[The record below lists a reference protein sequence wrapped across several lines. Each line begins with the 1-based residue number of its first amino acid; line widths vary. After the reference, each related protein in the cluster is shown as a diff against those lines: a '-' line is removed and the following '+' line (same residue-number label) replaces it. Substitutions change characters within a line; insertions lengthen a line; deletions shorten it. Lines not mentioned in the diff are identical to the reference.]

1 MAIEVVNYDFSDHPD
16 QFQHYFKKIMK
27 LIIIS
32 KLNCIGTNQSSVDY
46 FVRLV
51 NRISG
56 CNHHYI
62 RYGRLMLF
70 TKFMGHEFNYHTVN
84 VSLKILENNVLE
96 LSIESII
103 QDFVKIFDTLSSDT
117 REIYWNITEKIVNEA
132 SSSESESESQ
142 SSEKHEIKNNQVEN
156 NQTKRTD
163 YEAITFSLL
172 ESFINAL
179 YFLMNLSMKDKSSLM
194 NIYVE
199 IKDISLTRRIL
210 TVEVMV
216 DDEIVIID
224 LNPKTKDKVSI
235 TLDDDKYTGKAIKSL
250 MIQNNFK

>member
-1 MAIEVVNYDFSDHPD
+1 
-16 QFQHYFKKIMK
+16 
-27 LIIIS
+27 
-32 KLNCIGTNQSSVDY
+32 
-46 FVRLV
+46 
-51 NRISG
+51 
-56 CNHHYI
+56 
-62 RYGRLMLF
+62 MLF

-117 REIYWNITEKIVNEA
+117 REIYWNITEKIVNEV
-132 SSSESESESQ
+132 SPSESESQ

>member
-16 QFQHYFKKIMK
+16 QFQYYFKKIMK

-32 KLNCIGTNQSSVDY
+32 KLNCIGTNQSSVNY
-46 FVRLV
+46 FVQLV
-51 NRISG
+51 NRITG

-62 RYGRLMLF
+62 RYGKLMLF

-84 VSLKILENNVLE
+84 VSLKIRENNLLE
-96 LSIESII
+96 LSIESIV

-117 REIYWNITEKIVNEA
+117 SEIYWNITKNVVNDSSASTSYDSEIYEKKE
-132 SSSESESESQ
+132 
-142 SSEKHEIKNNQVEN
+142 NQAEN
-156 NQTKRTD
+156 NQTRRTD

-172 ESFINAL
+172 ESFINVL
-179 YFLMNLSMKDKSSLM
+179 FFLMNLSRKDKSSLM
-194 NIYVE
+194 NSVVE

-210 TVEVMV
+210 TVEVMFN
-216 DDEIVIID
+216 DEIVIID
-224 LNPKTKDKVSI
+224 LNPKTKEKVSI
-235 TLDDDKYTGKAIKSL
+235 TLDDNKYTGKTIKSL